1 MKRCDRAAM
10 FLLGVA
16 ASALAPAM
24 AFAAD
29 AAASKQ
35 AEEIVVT
42 AQFRKESA
50 QKTAVSIDVLT
61 SEALT
66 RAGVAQAADLARLS
80 PGVQI
85 TQGGSALQVYIR
97 GAGDFS
103 TTGYS
108 NPAVAQ
114 AYAAGGM
121 FTEMLNRR
129 MAAFQFAVQQR
140 TENAQV
146 GRTGFKPVVE

>member
-1 MKRCDRAAM
+1 MRKRCDRAAM

-16 ASALAPAM
+16 AIALAPAM
-24 AFAAD
+24 AYAAEAAEP
-29 AAASKQ
+29 AAA
-35 AEEIVVT
+35 APATTEEIVVT

-50 QKTAVSIDVLT
+50 QKTAVSIDVLSAET
-61 SEALT
+61 LA
-66 RAGVAQAADLARLS
+66 RAGVAQATDLARLS

-85 TQGGSALQVYIR
+85 TQGGSSLQVYIR

-114 AYAAGGM
+114 AYDCPLY
-121 FTEMLNRR
+121 TSRC
-129 MAAFQFAVQQR
+129 V
-140 TENAQV
+140 
-146 GRTGFKPVVE
+146 